1 MSSQED
7 STKALEELAKKLL
20 AGDQK
25 GSLSI
30 IRNMISSTIEN
41 DYLNG
46 VWKGMERGLQRQES
60 DSLIYQ
66 LISGIS
72 KKDATQN
79 YQDMKKKK
87 TEILIRDHT
96 QKDLSKYYIQTW
108 ATLLEFYC
116 ENYPANKK

>member
-1 MSSQED
+1 MSSKED

-25 GSLSI
+25 GSISI
-30 IRNMISSTIEN
+30 IRNMISSTTEN
-41 DYLNG
+41 AYLNG

-66 LISGIS
+66 LMSGIS
-72 KKDATQN
+72 KKNANQN

-108 ATLLEFYC
+108 ATLLQFYC